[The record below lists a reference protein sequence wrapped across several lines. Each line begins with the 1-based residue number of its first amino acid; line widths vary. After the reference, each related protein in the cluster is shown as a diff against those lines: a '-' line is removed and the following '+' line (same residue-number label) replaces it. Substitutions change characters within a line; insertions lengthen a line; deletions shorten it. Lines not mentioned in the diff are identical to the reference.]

1 MPHKKGHKVERPQ
14 YTLEEEMQRQREME
28 QGSEGKLIGRTIRVA
43 PKLKAKTAAEA
54 AKSLSKKAGTKS
66 LKPLSSSLSTVS
78 SKSKKSDPY
87 AGQGLFS
94 PEKVEKRAEK
104 RAKKA
109 KSRQTADE
117 AKTKRILARKQKKSA
132 RKGHYAAVERIEEV
146 KKSMD

>member
-1 MPHKKGHKVERPQ
+1 MPHKKGHYHDDREKILKQIKAVEAKRTSMSQQTPVP
-14 YTLEEEMQRQREME
+14 TLGGGML
-28 QGSEGKLIGRTIRVA
+28 GKATG
-43 PKLKAKTAAEA
+43 PKAV
-54 AKSLSKKAGTKS
+54 
-66 LKPLSSSLSTVS
+66 KPLSSSLSTVS

-132 RKGHYAAVERIEEV
+132 RKGRYGDVERIEEV
-146 KKSMD
+146 KKSIN